1 MYFVN
6 TMIPWE
12 IKFLIHEV
20 VAMKWSFVIQQKFK
34 AAVLLGG
41 IMVLIIG
48 ATLISRYNVEGID
61 ESFSSIYKDR
71 LVPATTI
78 LYLTENLYRKRL
90 SLENYLYSEAHHS
103 PADVRAQLRAH
114 DRSIDSL
121 ILLFEKTYLVDEEAK
136 SLSGFKSQIAN
147 YAKLENQVLALCIA
161 GSFAEAKQLFSAPG
175 SSTFESTILN
185 LNELAAIQST
195 IGKDLVKASKVNVAS
210 FGIISFLQISLAIVT
225 GLVVIVLIRNSQII
239 QKPRTDSKKSQYF
252 NLN

>member
-1 MYFVN
+1 
-6 TMIPWE
+6 
-12 IKFLIHEV
+12 
-20 VAMKWSFVIQQKFK
+20 MKWSFVIQQKVK
-34 AAVLLGG
+34 AAILLGG
-41 IMVLIIG
+41 IMALIVG
-48 ATLISRYNVEGID
+48 GTLISRYNVEGID

-90 SLENYLYSEAHHS
+90 SLENYLYSEAQQS
-103 PADVRAQLRAH
+103 PANVKALLRAH

-121 ILLFEKTYLVDEEAK
+121 IRLFENTYLVDEEVK
-136 SLSGFKSQIAN
+136 SLQGFKSQIVD
-147 YAKLENQVLALCIA
+147 YAKLEGQVLALCTA
-161 GSFAEAKQLFSAPG
+161 GSFPEARQLFSAPG

-185 LNELAAIQST
+185 LNELAGIQST

-210 FGIISFLQISLAIVT
+210 FGIISFLQISLAIIT

-239 QKPRTDSKKSQYF
+239 QKPRTNSNKSQYF

>member
-1 MYFVN
+1 
-6 TMIPWE
+6 
-12 IKFLIHEV
+12 
-20 VAMKWSFVIQQKFK
+20 MKWSFVIQQKFK
-34 AAVLLGG
+34 AAILLGG
-41 IMVLIIG
+41 IMALIIG

-90 SLENYLYSEAHHS
+90 SLENYLYSEVQQS
-103 PADVRAQLRAH
+103 PAHVKAQLRAH

-121 ILLFEKTYLVDEEAK
+121 IRLFEKTYLVDEEAK
-136 SLSGFKSQIAN
+136 SLLGFKSQIGH
-147 YAKLENQVLALCIA
+147 YAKLENRVLALCTA
-161 GSFAEAKQLFSAPG
+161 GSFSEAKQLFSAPG
-175 SSTFESTILN
+175 GTTFESTILN

-195 IGKDLVKASKVNVAS
+195 IGNDLVKASKVNVAS

-225 GLVVIVLIRNSQII
+225 GLVVIILIRNSQII
-239 QKPRTDSKKSQYF
+239 QKPRSNSKKSQYF

>member
-1 MYFVN
+1 MR
-6 TMIPWE
+6 
-12 IKFLIHEV
+12 KLILIYEV
-20 VAMKWSFVIQQKFK
+20 FAMKWSFVIQQKFK
-34 AAVLLGG
+34 AAILLGG
-41 IMVLIIG
+41 IMALIIG

-90 SLENYLYSEAHHS
+90 SLENYLYSEAQQPPVH
-103 PADVRAQLRAH
+103 VKAQLRAR

-121 ILLFEKTYLVDEEAK
+121 IRLFEKTYLVDEEAK
-136 SLSGFKSQIAN
+136 SLSGFKSQIGD
-147 YAKLENQVLALCIA
+147 YAKLENRVLALCAA
-161 GSFAEAKQLFSAPG
+161 GSFAEAKLLFSTPG
-175 SSTFESTILN
+175 STAFENTILN

-210 FGIISFLQISLAIVT
+210 FGIISFLQISLAIIT
-225 GLVVIVLIRNSQII
+225 GLVVIILIRNSQII
-239 QKPRTDSKKSQYF
+239 QKPGSNSKKSQYF

>member
-1 MYFVN
+1 
-6 TMIPWE
+6 
-12 IKFLIHEV
+12 
-20 VAMKWSFVIQQKFK
+20 MKWSFVIQQKIK
-34 AAVLLGG
+34 AAILLGG
-41 IMVLIIG
+41 IMALIVG
-48 ATLISRYNVEGID
+48 GTLISRYNVEGID

-90 SLENYLYSEAHHS
+90 SLENYLYSEAQQS
-103 PADVRAQLRAH
+103 PAHVKALLRAH

-121 ILLFEKTYLVDEEAK
+121 IRLFEKTYLVDEEAK
-136 SLSGFKSQIAN
+136 SLQGFKNQIVQ
-147 YAKLENQVLALCIA
+147 YTGLESQVLALCAA

-175 SSTFESTILN
+175 STTFESTILN
-185 LNELAAIQST
+185 LNELAGIQST

-210 FGIISFLQISLAIVT
+210 FGIISFLQISLAIIT

-239 QKPRTDSKKSQYF
+239 QKPRTNSNKSQYF